1 MHSIRLRSIYATAL
15 AALTLDHGWKV
26 VQPME
31 ELQSYTDPEDRFAPF
46 DLDVR
51 DRDDRQ
57 GILTVGAEASLNVLK
72 ELFFTELPDA
82 IAYPA
87 STELGAIYLGVV
99 HKKRSW
105 GYDVDLGGMMG
116 FLPKTELTCP
126 LKKGEAIRVQVQDIA
141 HHQPIVTTQL
151 SLAGLFAVLSQENGV
166 GVSKEITD
174 SQERKRLLT
183 LGRKCVANGWG
194 VIWRTGACGR
204 NARELQGEIK
214 CLQRELHR
222 LEGHPEEGIP
232 GQLRAGQPTL
242 LFEFPGASKQ
252 TLDRWR
258 ARLVPTEPGY
268 HQHQVE
274 QARHKRA
281 GASPAIGDTVAIEH
295 VKVSTELS
303 VVMSG
308 LVVEAAPQRL
318 TVRREIRGKG
328 QYDGLGVPKELGDYA
343 LSEFRAGSWKYETR
357 YYTREGQLKGIY
369 ANVNTPIEIYS
380 DRVRYVDLELDV
392 VQRPGEQASIVDE
405 PDLQHVAHLLSPRL
419 LARAR
424 AVVSECVQL
433 LNEGRYGAT

>member
-1 MHSIRLRSIYATAL
+1 MYSIRLRGIYATAL

-26 VQPME
+26 VQPTE
-31 ELQSYTDPEDRFAPF
+31 ELQPYTDPEARFAPF
-46 DLDVR
+46 DLEVR
-51 DRDDRQ
+51 NRDDKQ
-57 GILTVGAEASLNVLK
+57 GILTVGAEAPLNVLK
-72 ELFFTELPDA
+72 ELFLTELPDA
-82 IAYPA
+82 VAYPA

-126 LKKGEAIRVQVQDIA
+126 LKKGEAIRVQIQDVA
-141 HHQPIVTTQL
+141 HPQPIVTTQL

-174 SQERKRLLT
+174 AHERKRLLT

-204 NARELQGEIK
+204 DARELQGEIK
-214 CLQRELHR
+214 RLQRELHR
-222 LEGHPEEGIP
+222 LAGHPEEGIP

-258 ARLVPTEPGY
+258 ARLVPTEPDY

-281 GASPAIGDTVAIEH
+281 GASPALGDTIAIEH

-308 LVVEAAPQRL
+308 LVVETAPQRV
-318 TVRREIRGKG
+318 TVRREIRGQG

-343 LSEFRAGSWKYETR
+343 LSEFCAGSWKYETR
-357 YYTREGQLKGIY
+357 YYTREGQVKGIY

-380 DRVRYVDLELDV
+380 DRVRYLDLELDV

-405 PDLQHVAHLLSPRL
+405 PDLQHVAHLLSPGV

-424 AVVSECVQL
+424 AVAAECVQL
-433 LNEGRYGAT
+433 LNKGRYGAT

>member
-1 MHSIRLRSIYATAL
+1 MHSIRVRGIYATAL

-26 VQPME
+26 VQPTE
-31 ELQSYTDPEDRFAPF
+31 ELRPYTDPDDRFAPF

-51 DRDDRQ
+51 DRDDKQ
-57 GILTVGAEASLNVLK
+57 GILTVGAEAPLNVLK
-72 ELFFTELPDA
+72 ELFLAELPDA
-82 IAYPA
+82 FAYPA
-87 STELGAIYLGVV
+87 PTELGAIYLGVV

-105 GYDVDLGGMMG
+105 GYEVDLGGMMG
-116 FLPKTELTCP
+116 FLPQTELTGP
-126 LKKGEAIRVQVQDIA
+126 LKKGEAIRVQIQDVA

-174 SQERKRLLT
+174 SHERKRLLA
-183 LGRKCVANGWG
+183 LGRECVANGWG

-204 NARELQGEIK
+204 DARELQGEIK
-214 CLQRELHR
+214 RLQRELQK

-268 HQHQVE
+268 HQHQVD
-274 QARHKRA
+274 KRA
-281 GASPAIGDTVAIEH
+281 GASPALGDTVAIEH

-308 LVVEAAPQRL
+308 RVVEAAPQRV
-318 TVRREIRGKG
+318 TVRREIHGKG

-343 LSEFRAGSWKYETR
+343 LSEFCAGSWKYETR

-369 ANVNTPIEIYS
+369 VNVNTPIEIYS

-405 PDLQHVAHLLSPRL
+405 PDLQDVAHLLSPRL
-419 LARAR
+419 LARTR

>member
-1 MHSIRLRSIYATAL
+1 MHSIRLRGIYATAL
-15 AALTLDHGWKV
+15 AALTRAHGWKV
-26 VQPME
+26 VQPTE
-31 ELQSYTDPEDRFAPF
+31 ELQPYTDPEDRFAPF

-51 DRDDRQ
+51 DRDDKQ
-57 GILTVGAEASLNVLK
+57 GILAVGAEASLNVLK
-72 ELFFTELPDA
+72 ELFLAELPDA
-82 IAYPA
+82 IASPA
-87 STELGAIYLGVV
+87 FTELGAIYLGVV
-99 HKKRSW
+99 HRKRSW
-105 GYDVDLGGMMG
+105 GYEVDLGGMMG
-116 FLPKTELTCP
+116 FLPQTELTCP
-126 LKKGEAIRVQVQDIA
+126 LKKGEAIRVQIQDIA
-141 HHQPIVTTQL
+141 HHQPIVTTHL

-166 GVSKEITD
+166 GISKEITD
-174 SQERKRLLT
+174 SHERKRLLT

-204 NARELQGEIK
+204 DARELQGEIK
-214 CLQRELHR
+214 RLQRELHR

-242 LFEFPGASKQ
+242 LFEVPGASKQ

-274 QARHKRA
+274 QARHKRV

-308 LVVEAAPQRL
+308 LVVEAVPHRL
-318 TVRREIRGKG
+318 TVRRDIRGKG

-343 LSEFRAGSWKYETR
+343 LSEFCAGSWKYETR
-357 YYTREGQLKGIY
+357 YYTREGRLKGIY
-369 ANVNTPIEIYS
+369 VNVNTPIEIYS

-405 PDLQHVAHLLSPRL
+405 PDLQQTAHLLSPQL

-424 AVVSECVQL
+424 AVASECVQL
-433 LNEGRYGAT
+433 LNSNRSPR

>member
-1 MHSIRLRSIYATAL
+1 MYSIRLRGIYATAL

-26 VQPME
+26 VQPTE
-31 ELQSYTDPEDRFAPF
+31 ELQPYTDPEARFAPF
-46 DLDVR
+46 DLEVR
-51 DRDDRQ
+51 NRDDKQ
-57 GILTVGAEASLNVLK
+57 GILTVGAEAPLNVLK
-72 ELFFTELPDA
+72 ELFLTELPDA
-82 IAYPA
+82 VAYPA

-126 LKKGEAIRVQVQDIA
+126 LKKGEAIRVQIQDVA
-141 HHQPIVTTQL
+141 HPQPIVTTQL

-174 SQERKRLLT
+174 AHERKRLLT

-194 VIWRTGACGR
+194 VIWRTGA
-204 NARELQGEIK
+204 
-214 CLQRELHR
+214 
-222 LEGHPEEGIP
+222 
-232 GQLRAGQPTL
+232 
-242 LFEFPGASKQ
+242 
-252 TLDRWR
+252 
-258 ARLVPTEPGY
+258 
-268 HQHQVE
+268 
-274 QARHKRA
+274 
-281 GASPAIGDTVAIEH
+281 SPALGDTIAIEH

-308 LVVEAAPQRL
+308 LVVETAPQRV
-318 TVRREIRGKG
+318 TVRREIRGQG

-343 LSEFRAGSWKYETR
+343 LSEFCAGSWKYETR
-357 YYTREGQLKGIY
+357 YYTREGQVKGIY

-380 DRVRYVDLELDV
+380 DRVRYLDLELDV

-405 PDLQHVAHLLSPRL
+405 PDLQHVAHLLSPGV

-424 AVVSECVQL
+424 AVAAECVQL
-433 LNEGRYGAT
+433 LNKGRYGAT